1 VGIKV
6 AREHKFS
13 PSRILMPLAFSA
25 LLGGMTTEI
34 GTPPNLI
41 ISSYRQDFGLEAF
54 GFFDFTPVGLT
65 ITILGIGLMVLLGG
79 KLIPKRKTIGVEKL
93 FNIGEFLSEVQVV
106 DSSKLA
112 GKPLMDMNKVY
123 KLEIDILSIIRNEQ
137 KIVAPGPDEILVP
150 GDILI
155 IKALSQDLA
164 DLIDKT
170 RVLLRG
176 TKKSLHV
183 EESMIKSRD
192 TALVE
197 VVLRDDSPIIGRTAL
212 ETKLRNRYS
221 INLVAVSRKGVYSV
235 DRLKSIRFRAGDI
248 LLIQAPSSI
257 LKDIYAK
264 LGCLPLAERGVE
276 IYPDRSKWKLY
287 FTAGIFAFSVIL
299 TTIGL
304 LPVQTAFAFSATTL
318 VLARILTPR
327 EFYEAIEWPSIIMLA
342 SLIPT
347 LMIGLLM
354 VLTIVLAN
362 LISTSATAIL
372 MGPIALS
379 IAMATGVS
387 PDPYLMS
394 VSVAA
399 SAAFLTPIGH
409 QTNMLVM
416 GPGGYKFTDYWHL
429 GLPLTILLVAVGA
442 PLILFVWP
450 M

>member
-1 VGIKV
+1 
-6 AREHKFS
+6 
-13 PSRILMPLAFSA
+13 
-25 LLGGMTTEI
+25 
-34 GTPPNLI
+34 
-41 ISSYRQDFGLEAF
+41 
-54 GFFDFTPVGLT
+54 
-65 ITILGIGLMVLLGG
+65 
-79 KLIPKRKTIGVEKL
+79 
-93 FNIGEFLSEVQVV
+93 
-106 DSSKLA
+106 
-112 GKPLMDMNKVY
+112 
-123 KLEIDILSIIRNEQ
+123 
-137 KIVAPGPDEILVP
+137 
-150 GDILI
+150 
-155 IKALSQDLA
+155 
-164 DLIDKT
+164 
-170 RVLLRG
+170 
-176 TKKSLHV
+176 
-183 EESMIKSRD
+183 
-192 TALVE
+192 
-197 VVLRDDSPIIGRTAL
+197 
-212 ETKLRNRYS
+212 
-221 INLVAVSRKGVYSV
+221 
-235 DRLKSIRFRAGDI
+235 
-248 LLIQAPSSI
+248 
-257 LKDIYAK
+257 
-264 LGCLPLAERGVE
+264 
-276 IYPDRSKWKLY
+276 
-287 FTAGIFAFSVIL
+287 
-299 TTIGL
+299 

-342 SLIPT
+342 SLIPLGLALQSSGGADTIANILLGASAVLSPT